1 MLRRREGAP
10 DENLVWQSRADRIGR
25 RPVACDCGGRTPA
38 HTQARA
44 RGHADAP
51 RNPSAHRAPA
61 DPASIFREGL
71 ATMAGRA
78 GPSDPTWGA
87 GHCVAGGL
95 RPELISPDQDC
106 WLRRDARPP
115 GRLRSQQATCPG
127 PLPPQK
133 PGPMA
138 SRPDASWRWPI
149 RHRALPTPCSTSS
162 IVSRPGS
169 TDSELTERHWLSRQR
184 AGFPPRSD
192 SSRLSFGR

>member
-1 MLRRREGAP
+1 MLRRREGP
-10 DENLVWQSRADRIGR
+10 RMKSLSGNLALHRIGR

-87 GHCVAGGL
+87 GHCLAGGL
-95 RPELISPDQDC
+95 RPDLFLQIRPAGFVGMPGHRSGCDHSKPRAPGHCHRRSLGQWPRAQMQAGGGPSGLGAPDP
-106 WLRRDARPP
+106 R
-115 GRLRSQQATCPG
+115 
-127 PLPPQK
+127 
-133 PGPMA
+133 
-138 SRPDASWRWPI
+138 
-149 RHRALPTPCSTSS
+149 STSS
-162 IVSRPGS
+162 IVSRPARRTASLQSGTGS
-169 TDSELTERHWLSRQR
+169 AAKGRD
-184 AGFPPRSD
+184 
-192 SSRLSFGR
+192 SRLRSAAHA